1 MKDIKKI
8 YLILV
13 VIVSILAVTLLSTKA
28 LFVSVVENDNNV
40 TLETGLNYTFDIN
53 GEQQFN
59 LPSGTTLTFGANV
72 KNSTEG
78 PIYYE
83 VYYSMIS
90 PTTLPS
96 GVVVAEVTDGSLTTS
111 GNLNQNETKK
121 VNIIIKNDSSE
132 SITLKIGLGTG
143 YVGNEINY
151 LSNEVLITNK
161 IATSE
166 APEES
171 CSGEGSGITIDDCE
185 KTTTIGT
192 VNGVTQWVE
201 KFTCPTV
208 VANGADTSGA
218 SMPNLFEGMIP
229 IKWNGNTIV
238 KADVTNPTD
247 NAWYNYT
254 DKQWA
259 NAVMVSSDTR
269 DTYMDAEVGTTI
281 NTSDILAYW
290 VWIPRYSYQLFN
302 STFESGTSPQQIEIV
317 FENASAEKN
326 TGKVGNTFTNGKMY
340 THPAFSFGTEAE
352 GYTEL
357 EGFWVAKFE
366 PTGSAATGSLK
377 VLPGTETLKNLSVAN
392 QYNAAQLFANTA
404 YLTENGM
411 SEVDSHM
418 MKNTE
423 WGAVAYLSHS
433 AYGKMSEITINNN
446 GSTYYTGGGSGTAYI
461 TNTDQSTTGNVYGI
475 YDMSGNAWENVMGN
489 YNKTAGSSGLTV
501 ANINGKYVDIYTGDS
516 VGNSIMGDAVG
527 ETARWYEDSLYF
539 VSSDTPWFIRG
550 GNYSYNNYSGIF
562 ATLYID
568 GGTATYTTFRPLL
581 SALQ

>member
-1 MKDIKKI
+1 MKDIKII

-28 LFVSVVENDNNV
+28 LFVNVTENDNNV

-53 GEQQFN
+53 GEQQFI
-59 LPSGTTLTFGANV
+59 LPKNTSVTFGATV

-90 PTTLPS
+90 PTTLPN
-96 GVVVAEVTDGSLTTS
+96 GVVVAEITDGSLTTS
-111 GNLNQNETKK
+111 GNLNLNETKK
-121 VNIIIKNDSSE
+121 VNIVIKNDSSE
-132 SITLKIGLGTG
+132 SITIKIGLGTG
-143 YVGNEINY
+143 YVGQDIIYAENET
-151 LSNEVLITNK
+151 LITSK

-166 APEES
+166 APSETW
-171 CSGEGSGITIDDCE
+171 SGEGGSITIDDCE

-192 VNGVTQWVE
+192 VNGVTQVVE
-201 KFTCPTV
+201 NFMCPTV
-208 VANGADTSGA
+208 VADGAETSGA
-218 SMPNLFEGMIP
+218 NIPQLFEGMIP
-229 IKWNGNTIV
+229 IKWDSSNNVV

-247 NAWYNYT
+247 NAWYNYGS
-254 DKQWA
+254 KQWA
-259 NAVMVSSDTR
+259 NAVMVTGATR

-281 NTSDILAYW
+281 ATGDILAYW

-302 STFESGTSPQQIEIV
+302 PTFTSGTSAQQIEIV
-317 FENASAEKN
+317 FESASTAKS
-326 TGKVGNTFTNGKMY
+326 TGKVGNTFTNGEMY

-366 PTGSAATGSLK
+366 PSGTAVAGSLT
-377 VLPGTETLKNLSVAN
+377 VLPGVASLRSITVG
-392 QYNAAQLFANTA
+392 NAYTASQQFANTA
-404 YLTENGM
+404 YLTEAGINQ
-411 SEVDSHM
+411 VDAHM

-433 AYGKMSEITINNN
+433 IYGKNAEITINSN
-446 GSTYYTGGGSGTAYI
+446 SSYYTGGGRGTSYI
-461 TNTDQSTTGNVYGI
+461 TNVAQSTTGTVYGV
-475 YDMSGNAWENVMGN
+475 YDMSGNASEYVMGN

-501 ANINGKYVDIYTGDS
+501 TGINGKYVDIYTGDS

-527 ETARWYEDSLYF
+527 ETAGWYSDSTTF
-539 VSSDTPWFIRG
+539 VNASNLWFRRG
-550 GNYSYNNYSGIF
+550 GDYGGGSSSGAFNFHRYTGDANSYGS
-562 ATLYID
+562 
-568 GGTATYTTFRPLL
+568 FRPLL
-581 SALQ
+581 SAK